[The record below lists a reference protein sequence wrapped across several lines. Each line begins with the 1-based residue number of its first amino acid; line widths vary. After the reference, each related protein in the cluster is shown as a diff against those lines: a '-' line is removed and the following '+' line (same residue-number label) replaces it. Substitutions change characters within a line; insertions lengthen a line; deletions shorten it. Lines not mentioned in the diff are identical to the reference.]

1 VNRYDFPAVLSSCV
15 FGTSPVS
22 FSDLGFSTLSQVDA
36 HSHKHIRQLSRKA
49 REAESEKQLERRR
62 CTLLPSPL
70 VYAHSVSLRRTLPTP
85 RSHRAFTYI
94 TASGAAFLRCR
105 VLMSVAV
112 TTTHLNI
119 RRFTTRRIIGTC
131 PRCQYG
137 PTLTTLDTK
146 IRSPYCQTIITL
158 LSKVEHSPFRIK
170 VRRVFANYIKLTV
183 RVFFFQR
190 SPGLLPHAP
199 LGLDTTLA
207 PP

>member
-1 VNRYDFPAVLSSCV
+1 MNTLISIYDSFLERQEKLSRRSNWNVVDVLYCPLLLYMPIAFRCV
-15 FGTSPVS
+15 ARCPHPGVTWHSERSYSTEHLHTSPPQGQHFFV
-22 FSDLGFSTLSQVDA
+22 
-36 HSHKHIRQLSRKA
+36 
-49 REAESEKQLERRR
+49 
-62 CTLLPSPL
+62 
-70 VYAHSVSLRRTLPTP
+70 
-85 RSHRAFTYI
+85 
-94 TASGAAFLRCR
+94 RCR
-105 VLMSVAV
+105 VLMSIAV

-170 VRRVFANYIKLTV
+170 VRRVFANYIKLIV